1 MKKIVFLLSL
11 ILISET
17 HAETLAQF
25 EKKLIQHYTQKDFY
39 EVNQTIESEV
49 VAKIESD
56 SRSFNYT
63 FPTFQDQYNLRIHYS
78 PDKRLKFYTFDVG
91 SGGTM
96 GEYSSYVQ
104 TQNERKFTLTPIDT
118 GFILDVKQS
127 DFVKQPIYL
136 VENYYKGSGCIGAY
150 AIHAFQPI
158 KTGRIQPI
166 KIFQTKTAKFDH
178 IKVDFDCKNHE
189 GPSDMPDY
197 IRMDKNLN
205 NIDIMLLDKNY
216 KPQGKYLRYSKNN
229 TVYQYV
235 GVVE

>member
-1 MKKIVFLLSL
+1 
-11 ILISET
+11 
-17 HAETLAQF
+17 
-25 EKKLIQHYTQKDFY
+25 
-39 EVNQTIESEV
+39 
-49 VAKIESD
+49 
-56 SRSFNYT
+56 
-63 FPTFQDQYNLRIHYS
+63 
-78 PDKRLKFYTFDVG
+78 
-91 SGGTM
+91 M

-136 VENYYKGSGCIGAY
+136 VENYYKGSSCIGAY

-158 KTGRIQPI
+158 KIGGIQPI

-189 GPSDMPDY
+189 GPSDIPDY

-216 KPQGKYLRYSKNN
+216 KPQEKYLRYSKNN
-229 TVYQYV
+229 TTYQYV

>member
-1 MKKIVFLLSL
+1 
-11 ILISET
+11 
-17 HAETLAQF
+17 
-25 EKKLIQHYTQKDFY
+25 
-39 EVNQTIESEV
+39 
-49 VAKIESD
+49 
-56 SRSFNYT
+56 
-63 FPTFQDQYNLRIHYS
+63 
-78 PDKRLKFYTFDVG
+78 
-91 SGGTM
+91 M

-136 VENYYKGSGCIGAY
+136 VENYYKGSSCIGAY

-166 KIFQTKTAKFDH
+166 RIFQTKTAKFDH

-189 GPSDMPDY
+189 GPSDIPDY

-229 TVYQYV
+229 TTYQYV